1 MTMFKPAEIVIDD
14 IVPRLIAEYDRMFGD
29 AEPEHRGVIA
39 NVARQA
45 LGKIAGTDA
54 LYHDLE
60 HALNVTLVMQ
70 EILKG
75 KRIMDGDV
83 NPQDWT
89 HMVVAALC
97 LGIGSVRGAL
107 PGDADRR
114 CVIDA
119 EGGTVTLPEGATD
132 AALMPWMAAR
142 AMLFVRLRFA
152 DHAVLDAERLAEL
165 IAATRLPIASCIAV
179 ALPGWPGLLRGAQ
192 VLGMVADP
200 NFLLKLNALFLE
212 LKEVGEHEILGYPDV
227 IALRACYPSLFHT
240 VLAPHSERAVL
251 CLRETENGRQWLA
264 NMNAHLLTEELRQ
277 QAL

>member
-1 MTMFKPAEIVIDD
+1 MTMFKPAEIIIDD
-14 IVPRLIAEYDRMFGD
+14 IVPHLVAEYDRMFGD
-29 AEPEHRGVIA
+29 DEPAHRGVIA

-75 KRIMDGDV
+75 KRVKDGDV
-83 NPQDWT
+83 DSRDWT

-97 LGIGSVRGAL
+97 LGTGLVRGAL
-107 PGDADRR
+107 PGDVDGR

-119 EGGTVTLPEGATD
+119 DGGTVTLPEGATD

-142 AMLFVRLRFA
+142 SMLFVRLRFA
-152 DHAVLDAERLAEL
+152 DHAVLDAERLAEA
-165 IAATRLPIASCIAV
+165 IAATSLPIASRVAV
-179 ALPGWPGLLRGAQ
+179 PSPGWPGLLRGAQ

-212 LKEVGEHEILGYPDV
+212 LKEVGEHEILGYPDAV
-227 IALRACYPSLFHT
+227 AMRSFYPSLFHT
-240 VLAPHSERAVL
+240 VLAPHSARAVL

-264 NMNAHLLTEELRQ
+264 NMNAHLLTEELRRQ
-277 QAL
+277 SP

>member
-1 MTMFKPAEIVIDD
+1 MFKPAEIVIDD
-14 IVPRLIAEYDRMFGD
+14 IVPRLVSEYDRMFGD
-29 AEPEHRGVIA
+29 AEPAHRGVIA

-75 KRIMDGDV
+75 KRAMDGDV
-83 NPQDWT
+83 SPHDWT

-97 LGIGSVRGAL
+97 FGIGFVRGAL

-119 EGGTVTLPEGATD
+119 DGGFVTLPEGATD

-142 AMLFVRLRFA
+142 SALFVRQRFSN
-152 DHAVLDAERLAEL
+152 HAVLDAERLAD
-165 IAATRLPIASCIAV
+165 AVCATRLPIASCTTV
-179 ALPGWPGLLRGAQ
+179 AAPGWPGLLRGAQ

-200 NFLLKLNALFLE
+200 NFLLKINALFLE
-212 LKEVGEHEILGYPDV
+212 LKEVGQHVVLGYADAA
-227 IALRACYPSLFHT
+227 ALRARYPSLFRT
-240 VLAPHSERAVL
+240 VFAPHSERAMVY
-251 CLRETENGRQWLA
+251 LRETENGRQWLA
-264 NMNAHLLTEELRQ
+264 NMNAHLLTEELRR
-277 QAL
+277 QAP